1 MSIVTIAK
9 ARIEV
14 ISDIN
19 QWFILSN
26 IWYTIIL
33 TLGNLNV
40 SEWVA

>member
-14 ISDIN
+14 IGDIN
-19 QWFILSN
+19 QWLILSN
-26 IWYTIIL
+26 IWHTIIL

-40 SEWVA
+40 SE

>member
-14 ISDIN
+14 IDDIN
-19 QWFILSN
+19 QWLILSN

-33 TLGNLNV
+33 TLGNPNV
-40 SEWVA
+40 SE